1 MHSLRR
7 VYSPLMKADPILPS
21 SDLAKTKRFYGRLGF
36 QVRSQGDG
44 ERALL
49 VMERAEIVIHFYFD
63 EKLQPIKNHLFA
75 QVATKDVTALA
86 KELQLLFRP
95 EDSGLEGWLL
105 PVKGDEIH
113 LVDPDGNLLMIRGL
127 R

>member
-1 MHSLRR
+1 
-7 VYSPLMKADPILPS
+7 MKADPILPS

-36 QVRSQGDG
+36 QVRSQGEG

-49 VMERAEIVIHFYFD
+49 VMERRTIVIHFYFD
-63 EKLQPIKNHLFA
+63 ETLQPLKNHLFA
-75 QVATKDVTALA
+75 QVETDDVAALA
-86 KELQLLFRP
+86 KEFQLLFRP

-105 PVKGDEIH
+105 PVKNDEIH
-113 LVDPDGNLLMIRGL
+113 LVDPDGNLLMIKGL